1 MKLKCIITDDEPI
14 ARRVLAEFIQEIDYL
29 ELIGQAEN
37 PLQAMT
43 LMRNNN
49 VDLLF
54 LDINMPKINGID
66 FLKVNRV
73 PSKIIMTTAYAE
85 YAVEAFGLDVVDYLL
100 KPIGFDRFVQ
110 ACNKVRNAI
119 TFIDRTQPY
128 ANTPADHFFAKCDG
142 RLEKIYY
149 DKLIYVEAKMN
160 YVMLHTESQKYM
172 VYLTIGHLEE
182 QLPAGLF
189 IKVHK
194 SYIINKEK
202 VKRITGN
209 LLDLGIVEIAISHSL
224 KEQVVTDIVKN
235 KMIKRL

>member
-73 PSKIIMTTAYAE
+73 PSKIVMTTAYAE

-100 KPIGFDRFVQ
+100 KPIAFDRFVQ

-119 TFIDRTQPY
+119 TLISKSNPY
-128 ANTPADHFFAKCDG
+128 AVKPADHFFVKCDG
-142 RLEKIYY
+142 KLEKIYY

-160 YVMLHTESQKYM
+160 YVMLYTESQKYM

-182 QLPAGLF
+182 QLPADLF
-189 IKVHK
+189 IRVHK
-194 SYIINKEK
+194 SYIVNKEK
-202 VKRITGN
+202 VKTITGN
-209 LLDLGIVEIAISHSL
+209 LLDLGIAEIAISHGL
-224 KEQVVTDIVKN
+224 KDQVVGDIVKDQV
-235 KMIKRL
+235 IKRL